1 MRILHLDS
9 GNEMRGGQWQVLRL
23 MTGLRREGVLST
35 LLAPAASPLT
45 QKALK
50 EQLPAEPLGLLRV
63 SRLARR
69 NDLVHAHDAR
79 SHTLALLA
87 SRSPLVVSRRV
98 AFPIRSRWKYRSAGR
113 YLAVSRF
120 VKSVLEA
127 GGVPQEK
134 IAVVYDGVPLLAPA
148 QGTAV
153 LALADNGDSQK
164 GAHLAADAAH
174 LARIPLHWTT
184 DLENDLKQAA
194 IFVYLTYSEGLGSA
208 VLLAMSAG
216 VPVVASRIGGLP
228 EIIFDGG
235 NGLLVDNSAAA
246 VAEGIGKLR
255 DSPALAARLGEAARL
270 TVQER
275 FTTEQM
281 VYRTMEV
288 YREVLS

>member
-35 LLAPAASPLT
+35 LLAPAASPLL

-63 SRLARR
+63 STLARR

-98 AFPIRSRWKYRSAGR
+98 AFPIRSRWKYRSAAR

-127 GGVPQEK
+127 GGVPEEK

-148 QGTAV
+148 HGTAV

-164 GAHLAADAAH
+164 GAHLAAEAAH
-174 LARIPLHWTT
+174 LAHIPLQWTR

-281 VYRTMEV
+281 VHRTMEV

>member
-35 LLAPAASPLT
+35 LLAPAASPLI

-228 EIIFDGG
+228 EIIVDGG

-275 FTTEQM
+275 FTTERM
-281 VYRTMEV
+281 VHRTMEV

>member
-35 LLAPAASPLT
+35 LLAPAASPLL

-63 SRLARR
+63 STLARR

-98 AFPIRSRWKYRSAGR
+98 AFPIRSRWKYRSAAR

-127 GGVPQEK
+127 GGVPEEK
-134 IAVVYDGVPLLAPA
+134 IAVVYDGVPLLALA

-153 LALADNGDSQK
+153 LALADSGDSQK
-164 GAHLAADAAH
+164 GAQLAADAAH
-174 LARIPLHWTT
+174 LACIPLHWTT

-194 IFVYLTYSEGLGSA
+194 MFVYLTYSEGLGSA

-275 FTTEQM
+275 FTTEHM
-281 VYRTMEV
+281 VHRTMEV
-288 YREVLS
+288 YREVLA

>member
-35 LLAPAASPLT
+35 LLAPAASPLI

-63 SRLARR
+63 SRLASR

-228 EIIFDGG
+228 EIIVDGG

-275 FTTEQM
+275 FTTEHM
-281 VYRTMEV
+281 VPRTMEV

>member
-35 LLAPAASPLT
+35 LLAPAASPLL

-98 AFPIRSRWKYRSAGR
+98 AFPIRSRSKYRSAGR

-127 GGVPQEK
+127 GGVPEEK

-228 EIIFDGG
+228 EIIVDGG

-281 VYRTMEV
+281 VHRTMEV

>member
-35 LLAPAASPLT
+35 LLAPAASPLL

-63 SRLARR
+63 STLARR

-120 VKSVLEA
+120 VKSVLQA
-127 GGVPQEK
+127 GGVPEEK

>member
-35 LLAPAASPLT
+35 LLAPAASPLL
-45 QKALK
+45 QKALM

-63 SRLARR
+63 STLARR

-120 VKSVLEA
+120 VKSVLQA
-127 GGVPQEK
+127 GGVPEEK

-164 GAHLAADAAH
+164 GARLAADAAH

>member
-9 GNEMRGGQWQVLRL
+9 GKEMRGGQWQVLRL

-35 LLAPAASPLT
+35 LLAPAASPLL

-63 SRLARR
+63 STLARR

-127 GGVPQEK
+127 GGVPEEK
-134 IAVVYDGVPLLAPA
+134 IAVVHDGVPLLAPA

-153 LALADNGDSQK
+153 LALANKGDSQK
-164 GAHLAADAAH
+164 GAHLAADAAQ

-228 EIIFDGG
+228 EIVFDGG

-275 FTTEQM
+275 FTTELM

>member
-35 LLAPAASPLT
+35 LLAPAASPLI
-45 QKALK
+45 QKALN

-228 EIIFDGG
+228 EIIVDGG

-275 FTTEQM
+275 FTTERM
-281 VYRTMEV
+281 VHRTMEV

>member
-35 LLAPAASPLT
+35 LLAPAASPLL

-63 SRLARR
+63 STLARR

-127 GGVPQEK
+127 GGVPEEK
-134 IAVVYDGVPLLAPA
+134 IAVVYDGVPLLALA

-153 LALADNGDSQK
+153 LALADSGDSQK

-275 FTTEQM
+275 FTTEHM
-281 VYRTMEV
+281 VDRTMEV

>member
-35 LLAPAASPLT
+35 LLAPAASPLL

-63 SRLARR
+63 SMLARR
-69 NDLVHAHDAR
+69 YDLVHAHDAR
-79 SHTLALLA
+79 SHTLAWLT
-87 SRSPLVVSRRV
+87 SKSPLVVSRRV

-127 GGVPQEK
+127 GGVPEEK

-228 EIIFDGG
+228 EIIVDGG

-281 VYRTMEV
+281 VHRTMEV

>member
-35 LLAPAASPLT
+35 LLAPAASPLI

-120 VKSVLEA
+120 VKSVLED

-228 EIIFDGG
+228 EIIVDGG
-235 NGLLVDNSAAA
+235 NGLLVDNSDAA

-275 FTTEQM
+275 FTTEHM
-281 VYRTMEV
+281 VDRTMEV

>member
-9 GNEMRGGQWQVLRL
+9 GNEMRGGHWQVLRL

-35 LLAPAASPLT
+35 LLAPASSPLI

-228 EIIFDGG
+228 EIIVDGG

-275 FTTEQM
+275 FTTERM
-281 VYRTMEV
+281 VHRTMEV

>member
-35 LLAPAASPLT
+35 LLAPAASPLL

-153 LALADNGDSQK
+153 LALADHGDSQK

-228 EIIFDGG
+228 EIIVDGG

-255 DSPALAARLGEAARL
+255 DSAALAARLGEAARL
-270 TVQER
+270 TVQQR
-275 FTTEQM
+275 FTTEHM
-281 VYRTMEV
+281 VDRTMEV

>member
-35 LLAPAASPLT
+35 LLAPAASPLL

-63 SRLARR
+63 STLARR

-98 AFPIRSRWKYRSAGR
+98 AFPIRSRWKYRSAAR

-127 GGVPQEK
+127 GGVPEEK
-134 IAVVYDGVPLLAPA
+134 IAVVYDGVPLLALA

-153 LALADNGDSQK
+153 LALADSGDSQK

-246 VAEGIGKLR
+246 VAESIGKLR

-281 VYRTMEV
+281 VHRTMEV

>member
-35 LLAPAASPLT
+35 LLAPAASPLL

-127 GGVPQEK
+127 GGVPEEK

-164 GAHLAADAAH
+164 GAHLAAAAAH
-174 LARIPLHWTT
+174 LARIPLHFTT

-228 EIIFDGG
+228 EIIVDGG

-281 VYRTMEV
+281 VHRTMEV

>member
-35 LLAPAASPLT
+35 LLAPAASPLL

-63 SRLARR
+63 STLARR

-98 AFPIRSRWKYRSAGR
+98 AFPIRSRWKYRSAAR

-127 GGVPQEK
+127 GGVPEEK
-134 IAVVYDGVPLLAPA
+134 IAVVYDGVPLLALA

-153 LALADNGDSQK
+153 LALADSGDSQK

-275 FTTEQM
+275 FTTEHM
-281 VYRTMEV
+281 VDRTMEV

>member
-9 GNEMRGGQWQVLRL
+9 GDDMRGGQWQVLRL

-35 LLAPAASPLT
+35 LLAPAASPLL

-63 SRLARR
+63 STLARR

-98 AFPIRSRWKYRSAGR
+98 AFPIRWRWKYRSAGR

-127 GGVPQEK
+127 GGVPEEK

-164 GAHLAADAAH
+164 GAHLAAAAAH

-275 FTTEQM
+275 FTTEHM
-281 VYRTMEV
+281 VHRTMEV

>member
-35 LLAPAASPLT
+35 LLAPAASPLL

-63 SRLARR
+63 STLARR

-120 VKSVLEA
+120 VKSVLQA
-127 GGVPQEK
+127 GGVPEEK

-164 GAHLAADAAH
+164 GAHLVADAAH